1 MAIIIPDQILDMKY
15 GRIYK
20 YFIIVKTLVLLILV
34 SIKKQS
40 TDSIV
45 YVISDTLL
53 KFSIGMYL
61 IVFFSTHDIPN
72 LAFEDSLLFRLIGV
86 VLILDINYSRLIKTI
101 RKIYAP
107 LPKIP
112 ILEDHAGLLSNA

>member
-1 MAIIIPDQILDMKY
+1 MAIIIPDQRIDMKY

-20 YFIIVKTLVLLILV
+20 YFIIVKTLILLILV

-40 TDSIV
+40 TDSVV

-61 IVFFSTHDIPN
+61 IVFFSTHDIPD
-72 LAFEDSLLFRLIGV
+72 LSLEDSLLFRLIGL

-101 RKIYAP
+101 RKIYSP

-112 ILEDHAGLLSNA
+112 VLEDHAGLISNA

>member
-1 MAIIIPDQILDMKY
+1 MAIIIPDSILDMKY
-15 GRIYK
+15 GIIYK
-20 YFIIVKTLVLLILV
+20 YFIIVKTLILLILV

-72 LAFEDSLLFRLIGV
+72 LAFEDSLLFRLIGF

>member
-1 MAIIIPDQILDMKY
+1 MAIIIPDQRIDMKY

-20 YFIIVKTLVLLILV
+20 YFIIVKTLILLILV

-40 TDSIV
+40 TDSVV

-61 IVFFSTHDIPN
+61 IVFFSTHDIPD
-72 LAFEDSLLFRLIGV
+72 LSLEDSLLFRLIGL

-101 RKIYAP
+101 RKIYSP

-112 ILEDHAGLLSNA
+112 MLEDHAGLISNA